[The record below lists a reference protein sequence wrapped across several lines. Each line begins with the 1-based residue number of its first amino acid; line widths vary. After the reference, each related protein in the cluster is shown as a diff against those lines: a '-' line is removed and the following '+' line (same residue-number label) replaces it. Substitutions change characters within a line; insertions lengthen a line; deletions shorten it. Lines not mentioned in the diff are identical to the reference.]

1 MDIVYRF
8 DPHAPLELKRPRSNK
23 QALKMLE
30 QGNMRFCKMVKH
42 IQTIGEGEREHPP
55 MVIPV
60 NPIQL
65 GIPIAKG
72 LEVMQAPW
80 ALVLGCADARVP
92 IEHVMDCSSN
102 DLFVVRVAGN
112 VLGLECIGS
121 VDYAATHM
129 RESLQSVIVLG
140 HTGCGAVTATV
151 DVYLS
156 PNNFSD
162 IAFSHPV
169 RTLIDRLMLS
179 VRGAAKALEQECG
192 SNIQKDSHYR
202 EWLIT
207 TACYLNAAVISL
219 DLQREVN
226 SVTKGL
232 HVSYTVYDTAWSRI
246 EALPIRPEED
256 SDSPNRVVFGNAPGS
271 AEEFGELSKRI
282 IQRLVE
288 NAAGNRKRKR

>member
-1 MDIVYRF
+1 
-8 DPHAPLELKRPRSNK
+8 
-23 QALKMLE
+23 
-30 QGNMRFCKMVKH
+30 
-42 IQTIGEGEREHPP
+42 
-55 MVIPV
+55 
-60 NPIQL
+60 
-65 GIPIAKG
+65 
-72 LEVMQAPW
+72 
-80 ALVLGCADARVP
+80 
-92 IEHVMDCSSN
+92 MDCSAN

-129 RESLQSVIVLG
+129 RDSLQSVIVLG

-202 EWLIT
+202 DWLVA
-207 TACYLNAAVISL
+207 TACYVNAATTSF
-219 DLQREVN
+219 DLQRKVN

-232 HVSYTVYDTAWSRI
+232 NVSYTVYDTAWSRI
-246 EALPIRPEED
+246 EALPIRPDEEPEN
-256 SDSPNRVVFGNAPGS
+256 PNRVVFGNAPRS
-271 AEEFGELSKRI
+271 AEEFTELSKRI

-288 NAAGNRKRKR
+288 NAGGVKKHKS